1 MCSVSLSLGHFLQL
15 GIGDEDVRGA
25 VLAVVDEEVGLG
37 ALRQCVLA
45 RVRVRRPLRHRA
57 RLPLVSAA
65 AAAAGIKRRGFQGQA
80 NVGEGG
86 YLGGDNSAAAA
97 AAAAR
102 PTAEESE
109 REEEESSGGRR
120 RALNRFSRSGVEV
133 SDFVADHV

>member
-1 MCSVSLSLGHFLQL
+1 MGEKELT
-15 GIGDEDVRGA
+15 GDEDVRGA

-65 AAAAGIKRRGFQGQA
+65 AAGIKRRGFQGQA
-80 NVGEGG
+80 NVGK
-86 YLGGDNSAAAA
+86 GDIW
-97 AAAAR
+97 
-102 PTAEESE
+102 AEAIERRRRRGQRRE
-109 REEEESSGGRR
+109 ERGREEEESSGGRR

-133 SDFVADHV
+133 SGFIADHV